1 MLSRSYE
8 KREVRFRPLVKVLVR
23 ETTVWPAEMVALMEL
38 AWEEGKGRCGS
49 VSSQAMKTQVMR
61 KKLNKR
67 HGLGRVAR
75 VKGALMEAEE
85 RVPEVSVWN

>member
-1 MLSRSYE
+1 
-8 KREVRFRPLVKVLVR
+8 
-23 ETTVWPAEMVALMEL
+23 
-38 AWEEGKGRCGS
+38 
-49 VSSQAMKTQVMR
+49 MKTQVMR

-85 RVPEVSVWN
+85 RVPEVSVWA